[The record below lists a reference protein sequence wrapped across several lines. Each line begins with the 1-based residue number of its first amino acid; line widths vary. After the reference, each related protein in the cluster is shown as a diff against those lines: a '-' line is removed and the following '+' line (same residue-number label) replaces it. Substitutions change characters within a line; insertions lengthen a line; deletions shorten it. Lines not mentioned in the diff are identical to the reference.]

1 MRCRGC
7 KSTWTHGSRP
17 PDAEASRGAA
27 VVLGGQIVP
36 SVVSSARTA
45 NLYGLPRIRDVC
57 YANASQ
63 VVPPSVLTYNSVPDV
78 PSVRR

>member
-1 MRCRGC
+1 MSGRGC

-27 VVLGGQIVP
+27 VVLGGQIV
-36 SVVSSARTA
+36 
-45 NLYGLPRIRDVC
+45 C
-57 YANASQ
+57 YANAAQ